1 MSRNEGFSLLEVVA
15 AMAIMVVVML
25 VILTAYSQGNSLKSH
40 VQGTVEIQSNV
51 RLAMDNVSREVR
63 MTGYGV
69 PRGFKLGSSHASWS
83 PAIFYAGQTGLGF
96 RAEIDGGN
104 AEIVCTPDST
114 NSNCPLSKLR
124 LDSIDYYEGFNC
136 DSPDGSIGGLELIAI
151 MDHRWKP
158 FTCTGFSL
166 SDGSISVSGVPN
178 ATFEAGMS
186 GVATVEQVYYRY
198 VPRAEAPYGAIE
210 RYVRYGNAPDDSFS
224 PGGATWTPVAD
235 HLTDFWLEYRDAA
248 DVPLTGST
256 LTANQRALIRKIV
269 LFMEGYDRVGPDGH
283 PQLIQVRSE
292 VLVRN
297 LSL

>member
-1 MSRNEGFSLLEVVA
+1 MSRNEGFSLLEVLV

-25 VILTAYSQGNSLKSH
+25 VILTAYSQGNSVKSH

-51 RLAMDNVSREVR
+51 RLAMDSISREVR

-69 PRGFKLGSSHASWS
+69 PRGFKLGASHASWS
-83 PAIFYAGQTGLGF
+83 PAIFHAGQTELGF
-96 RAEIDGGN
+96 RAEIDGGS
-104 AEIVCTPDST
+104 AEIICTPDST
-114 NSNCPLSKLR
+114 NMNCPLDRLR
-124 LDSIDYYEGFNC
+124 LDSIDYYEDLNC
-136 DSPDGSIGGLELIAI
+136 DDPGGSIGGLELIAI
-151 MDHRWKP
+151 VDHRWDPLTCKG
-158 FTCTGFSL
+158 FTI
-166 SDGSISVSGVPN
+166 SDGSISVAKVPDL
-178 ATFEAGMS
+178 TFEAGMS
-186 GVATVEQVYYRY
+186 GVATVEQIYYRY
-198 VPRAEAPYGAIE
+198 IPDGRPPYGSIE
-210 RYVRYGNAPDDSFS
+210 RYVRYGNDPDDSFPPS
-224 PGGATWTPVAD
+224 GATWTPVAD

-256 LTANQRALIRKIV
+256 LTANQRALVRKVV